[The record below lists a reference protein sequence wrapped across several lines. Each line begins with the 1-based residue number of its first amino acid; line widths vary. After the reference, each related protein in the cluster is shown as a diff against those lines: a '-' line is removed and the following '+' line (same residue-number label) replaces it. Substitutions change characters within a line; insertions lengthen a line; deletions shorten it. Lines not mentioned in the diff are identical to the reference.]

1 MKESETMTHAMDDD
15 RVIEGSDGIGELDTV
30 LRDIEP
36 ADFAPARQSQKRR
49 GVSGTVH
56 RDRIHDSAAKHVTGR
71 ADYTDDIS
79 QPEGTLHAYLGVS
92 QIAHARLNGLNLSA
106 VRAAP
111 GVVDVLTAEDIPGVN
126 DISPTGK
133 HDEPV
138 FPTDAIEFHGQPL
151 FAVIAVTREAARRAA
166 ILAKVDCEPLPF
178 ALDPVSAREA
188 GHPYVT
194 PPLTLKRGEAE
205 PALASAKNRISGKIA
220 IGGQDH
226 MYLEGQI
233 AFAIPG
239 EDDDM
244 VVHCSTQHPSEAQ
257 HMVAHVL
264 GVPSNAVTV
273 NVRRMGGGFGGKESQ
288 MNLFCAVAA
297 IAARKCGRPVKIR
310 PDRDQDMTATGK
322 RHDFVVDYEV
332 GFDETGRI
340 EAVDATFAARCG
352 YSSDLSGPV
361 TDRALFHAD
370 NAYFYPH
377 VRLQSQPLKTNT
389 VSNTAFRGFGGP
401 QGVVVAERMIEEI
414 AYATGRDPLDVR
426 MANFYGSAG
435 RDVTP
440 YHQTVEDNI
449 LARLVTELE
458 EKSDYRKRRAAIIAE
473 NAASPILK
481 RGIALTPVK
490 FGISFTATWYNQ
502 AGALIH
508 VYNDGSIHL
517 NHGGTEMGQGLNTKV
532 AQVVADAFQVDF
544 ERIKIT
550 RTTTEKVPNTSA
562 TAASSGSD
570 LNGMAALDAAE
581 QIKARLVAFAT
592 ENWGVAADAVTFEA
606 NEVRIGETVLSFD
619 DFIREAYKARVQ
631 LSAAG
636 FYKTPKIHWDRETG
650 SGRPF
655 YYFSYGAACSEVT
668 IDTLTGEYRVER
680 TDILHDVG
688 RSLNPALDKGQVEG
702 AFIQG
707 MGWLTTEELW
717 WDHKGELRTH
727 APSTYKIPLA
737 SDRPRIFNVELA
749 DWSENR
755 ELTIK
760 RSKAVGEPPFML
772 GISVF
777 EALSMAVASVADYRE
792 CPRLDAPATPE
803 RILMA
808 VSRLQGRG

>member
-1 MKESETMTHAMDDD
+1 MKDEVS
-15 RVIEGSDGIGELDTV
+15 I
-30 LRDIEP
+30 
-36 ADFAPARQSQKRR
+36 R
-49 GVSGTVH
+49 GAVH
-56 RDRIHDSAAKHVTGR
+56 TDRIHDSAIKHVTGT
-71 ADYTDDIS
+71 ADYTDDIP
-79 QPEGTLHAYLGVS
+79 QPQGTLHAYLGVS
-92 QIAHARLNGLNLSA
+92 NVAHATLNALDLSA
-106 VRAAP
+106 VRSAP
-111 GVVDVLTAEDIPGVN
+111 GVVGVLTAADVPGCN
-126 DISPTGK
+126 DISPTGLN
-133 HDEPV
+133 DEPV
-138 FPTDAIEFHGQPL
+138 FPTDRIEFHGQPL
-151 FAVIAVTREAARRAA
+151 FAVIAETRDAARRAA
-166 ILAKVDCEPLPF
+166 ELAQVDCTVLPH
-178 ALDPVSAREA
+178 ALDPIAAQDA
-188 GHPYVT
+188 GYPHVT
-194 PPLTLKRGEAE
+194 APLKLERGTVDDGFAAA
-205 PALASAKNRISGKIA
+205 PNRLQGRIA

-239 EDDDM
+239 EDDDV

-288 MNLFCAVAA
+288 MNLFCVVAA
-297 IAARKCGRPVKIR
+297 MAAKKWNRAVKIR

-322 RHDFVVDYEV
+322 RHDFVVDYDV
-332 GFDETGRI
+332 GFDDDGRI
-340 EAVDATFAARCG
+340 QAVESCFAARCG

-377 VRLQSQPLKTNT
+377 VRLTSRPMKTNT

-401 QGVVVAERMIEEI
+401 QGVVAAERMIEEI

-426 MANFYGSAG
+426 KVNFYGDAG
-435 RDVTP
+435 RDLTP
-440 YHQTVEDNI
+440 YHQQVQDNI
-449 LARLVTELE
+449 IGRLVDELE
-458 EKSDYRKRRAAIIAE
+458 ETAAYRQRRAEIVE
-473 NAASPILK
+473 FNAGSKILK
-481 RGIALTPVK
+481 KGIALTPVK
-490 FGISFTATWYNQ
+490 FGISFTATHYNQ
-502 AGALIH
+502 AGALVH
-508 VYNDGSIHL
+508 VYSDGSIAL

-544 ERIKIT
+544 DRIKIT

-570 LNGMAALDAAE
+570 LNGMAALNAVE
-581 QIKARLVAFAT
+581 QIKARLVAFAAET
-592 ENWGVAADAVTFEA
+592 WGVAPED
-606 NEVRIGETVLSFD
+606 VRFRPNLVQIGDDTLPFDSF
-619 DFIREAYKARVQ
+619 IKQAYMARVQ

-636 FYKTPKIHWDRETG
+636 FYKTPDIHWDRASG
-650 SGRPF
+650 KGRPF
-655 YYFSYGAACSEVT
+655 YYYAYGAACSEVT
-668 IDTLTGEYRVER
+668 IDTLTGEYRVTR

-688 RSLNPALDKGQVEG
+688 RSLNPVLDKGQVEG

-717 WDHKGELRTH
+717 WDDKGALRTH

-737 SDRPRIFNVELA
+737 SDRPRVFNVNLA
-749 DWSENR
+749 DWSKNR

-777 EALSMAVASVADYRE
+777 EALSMAVASVADYTV

-803 RILMA
+803 RVLMA
-808 VSRLQGRG
+808 VARLRAGA

>member
-1 MKESETMTHAMDDD
+1 MNDQTT
-15 RVIEGSDGIGELDTV
+15 IEG
-30 LRDIEP
+30 
-36 ADFAPARQSQKRR
+36 A
-49 GVSGTVH
+49 VH
-56 RDRIHDSAAKHVTGR
+56 TDLKHDSAIKHVTGR
-71 ADYTDDIS
+71 ATYTDDIAE
-79 QPEGTLHAYLGVS
+79 PVGTLHAYLGVS
-92 QIAHARLNGLNLSA
+92 TETHARIRKMDLA
-106 VRAAP
+106 PVRSAP
-111 GVVDVLTAEDIPGVN
+111 GVIGVLTAEDIPGHN
-126 DISPTGK
+126 DISPTGRE
-133 HDEPV
+133 DEPV
-138 FPTDAIEFHGQPL
+138 FPTDKVEFNGQPL
-151 FAVIAVTREAARRAA
+151 FAVIAETRDAARRAA
-166 ILAKVDCEPLPF
+166 ELAKIDYEPLPH
-178 ALDPVSAREA
+178 ALDPVAAQEA
-188 GHPYVT
+188 GYPHIT
-194 PPLTLKRGEAE
+194 DPLTLSRGDAAA
-205 PALASAKNRISGKIA
+205 ALEQAPNRISA
-220 IGGQDH
+220 RMVVGGQDH
-226 MYLEGQI
+226 MYLEGHI

-239 EDDDM
+239 EDDD
-244 VVHCSTQHPSEAQ
+244 VTVHCSTQHPSEAQ

-297 IAARKCGRPVKIR
+297 IAAKKWNRAVKIR

-322 RHDFVVDYEV
+322 RHDFVIDYDV
-332 GFDETGRI
+332 GFDDEGRI
-340 EAVDATFAARCG
+340 QAVEGQFAARCG
-352 YSSDLSGPV
+352 FSSDLSGPV

-377 VRLQSQPLKTNT
+377 VRLESHPMKTNT

-401 QGVVVAERMIEEI
+401 QGVIAAERMIEEI
-414 AYATGRDPLDVR
+414 AFALGKDTLDVR
-426 MANFYGSAG
+426 KANFYGGAG

-449 LARLVTELE
+449 MPRIVEELE
-458 EKSDYRKRRAAIIAE
+458 DSADYQTRREAVLE
-473 NAASPILK
+473 HNAKGGITR

-502 AGALIH
+502 AGALVH

-532 AQVVADAFQVDF
+532 SQVVADTFQVDVS
-544 ERIKIT
+544 RIKIT
-550 RTTTEKVPNTSA
+550 KTTTEKVPNTSA

-581 QIKARLVAFAT
+581 QIKARLIDFAVERWQAEPEEVQFLPNRVQIRDEVIAF
-592 ENWGVAADAVTFEA
+592 N
-606 NEVRIGETVLSFD
+606 
-619 DFIREAYKARVQ
+619 DFIKQAYMARVH

-636 FYKTPKIHWDRETG
+636 FYKTPKIHWDRATG
-650 SGRPF
+650 KGRPF
-655 YYFSYGAACSEVT
+655 YYYAYGAACSEVE
-668 IDTLTGEYRVER
+668 IDTLTGEYRVLR

-688 RSLNPALDKGQVEG
+688 RSLNPVLDKGQVEG

-717 WDHKGELRTH
+717 WDDAGRLRTH

-737 SDRPRIFNVELA
+737 SDRPRIFNVNLA

-755 ELTIK
+755 EMTIK

-803 RILMA
+803 CVLMA
-808 VSRLQGRG
+808 IARLKGRGVS

>member
-1 MKESETMTHAMDDD
+1 MKDSATLSVALGDDQAA
-15 RVIEGSDGIGELDTV
+15 I
-30 LRDIEP
+30 
-36 ADFAPARQSQKRR
+36 
-49 GVSGTVH
+49 SGAVH

-71 ADYTDDIS
+71 ADYTDDIA
-79 QPEGTLHAYLGVS
+79 QPEGTLHAYLGLSTVT
-92 QIAHARLNGLNLSA
+92 HARILGLDLSA

-111 GVVDVLTAEDIPGVN
+111 GVVEVLTAEDIPGVN

-138 FPTDAIEFHGQPL
+138 FPTDEIQFHGQPL
-151 FAVIAVTREAARRAA
+151 FAVIAETRDAARRAA
-166 ILAKVDCEPLPF
+166 VLAKVDCEDLPF
-178 ALDPVSAREA
+178 ALDPLAARKA
-188 GHPYVT
+188 GYPYVT
-194 PPLTLKRGEAE
+194 PPLTLERGEVD
-205 PALASAKNRISGKIA
+205 PALSTAPRRIEGTIT

-239 EDDDM
+239 EDDDIL
-244 VVHCSTQHPSEAQ
+244 VHCSTQHPSEAQ

-297 IAARKCGRPVKIR
+297 LAARKTGRAVKIR

-322 RHDFVVDYEV
+322 RHDFVVDYSV

-340 EAVDATFAARCG
+340 QAVEAGFAARCG

-370 NAYFYPH
+370 NAYFYPN
-377 VRLQSQPLKTNT
+377 VRLRSHPMKTNT

-414 AYATGRDPLDVR
+414 AYATGQDPLDVR
-426 MANFYGSAG
+426 KANFYGGAG
-435 RDVTP
+435 CDVTP
-440 YHQTVEDNI
+440 YHQRVEDNI
-449 LARLVTELE
+449 LDRLISELE
-458 EKSDYRKRRAAIIAE
+458 TRSDYRARRAAIIE
-473 NAASPILK
+473 GNAASRILK

-532 AQVVADAFQVDF
+532 AQVVAEAFQVDF

-570 LNGMAALDAAE
+570 LNGMAALDAVQ
-581 QIKARLVAFAT
+581 QIKARLVAFAC
-592 ENWGVAADAVTFEA
+592 EKWSVDEA
-606 NEVRIGETVLSFD
+606 EVEFLPNAVRIGETVLSFD
-619 DFIREAYKARVQ
+619 AFIRQAYMARVQ

-636 FYKTPKIHWDRETG
+636 FYKTPKIHWDRDKG
-650 SGRPF
+650 AGRPF

-688 RSLNPALDKGQVEG
+688 RSLNPALDRGQVEG
-702 AFIQG
+702 AFVQG

-717 WDHKGELRTH
+717 WDDKGRLRTH

-737 SDRPRIFNVELA
+737 SDRPRIFNVDLA

-772 GISVF
+772 GVSVF
-777 EALSMAVASVADYRE
+777 EALSMAVASVADYRH

-803 RILMA
+803 RVLMA
-808 VSRLQGRG
+808 VSRLEGRA